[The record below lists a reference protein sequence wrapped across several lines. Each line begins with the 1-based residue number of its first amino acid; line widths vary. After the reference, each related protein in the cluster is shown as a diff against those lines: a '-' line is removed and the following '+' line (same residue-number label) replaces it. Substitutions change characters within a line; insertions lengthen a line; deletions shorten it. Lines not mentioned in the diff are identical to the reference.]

1 MERRHQPLARRLTG
15 LAVLVA
21 AAVPAAGAHPAASAA
36 PRGTVT
42 VAVSGA
48 GRVQSSP
55 AGIDCGGTC
64 TASFALGSPVRL
76 TAKPAAGSHLAGWG
90 GDCVGASQTCDATA
104 DEDARVQAQFA
115 SGAPPTPSVHAL
127 TVSFS
132 GQGQVT
138 SSPAGIIDCGSNCW
152 TSFSGGGHVTLN
164 ATPAAGF
171 VFDGWAGDCSGTA
184 ACDVAVTSLRSVVA
198 VFKARTIPPG
208 TSTLTIV
215 NNDPGSGQG
224 TGQIQISWSGHS
236 EVCALDECDIDGVP
250 NGIRVKIL
258 PEPAPGTA
266 VSGYG
271 GACQGTA
278 QRCVVVL
285 DQDAGVTT
293 SFGDSAALS
302 TAYGLNLTRSAG
314 GGIQSSPPGI
324 DCGPDTG
331 CSAAFKRDISVT
343 LTPSAANGFAFG
355 GWSGDCSGASSCRV
369 SMTVSRSVA
378 AAFRAIRE
386 VVHVIKQGRGIA
398 TITSKPAGIRCGA
411 DCTYGFRKGEAV
423 TLHAKVDR
431 RSRLRGWAGPC
442 AGRKACALTADSAV
456 DVTASLDRC
465 AASYLAGFGAS
476 ASRNAV
482 VVRLSLVDRAAV
494 RVRVSLAGR
503 KLGARTFGSLAAGP
517 NALRVPVGHH
527 PAGSS
532 ATVTVRVNDVCARTR
547 SLSRALSLP

>member
-1 MERRHQPLARRLTG
+1 MERRHRLVARRLTG

-21 AAVPAAGAHPAASAA
+21 AAVPVAGAHPAISAT
-36 PRGTVT
+36 PRGSIT
-42 VAVSGA
+42 VAVSGS

-64 TASFALGSPVRL
+64 AASFALGAPVRL
-76 TAKPAAGSHLAGWG
+76 TAQPAPGSYLASWG
-90 GDCVGASQTCDATA
+90 GDCVGASQACDTTA
-104 DEDARVQAQFA
+104 DEDARIQAQFA
-115 SGAPPTPSVHAL
+115 SGSPPTPSVHAL

-138 SSPAGIIDCGSNCW
+138 SSPPGIIDCGSNCW

-164 ATPAAGF
+164 ATPDAGF
-171 VFDGWAGDCSGTA
+171 VFDGWAGDCSGTG

-224 TGQIQISWSGHS
+224 TGKIQISWSGHS
-236 EVCALDECDIDGVP
+236 EECDLDECDIGGVP

-258 PEPAPGTA
+258 PEPGPSTA
-266 VSGYG
+266 VTGYG

-302 TAYGLNLTRSAG
+302 TAYGLNLTRSTG

-331 CSAAFKRDISVT
+331 CSAAFKRNISVT
-343 LTPSAANGFAFG
+343 LTPTAADGFAFG

-386 VVHVIKQGRGIA
+386 TVRVIKQGRG
-398 TITSKPAGIRCGA
+398 TGTVTSEPAGIRCGA
-411 DCTYGFRKGEAV
+411 VCTYGFRKGEAV
-423 TLHAKVDR
+423 TLRAKVDR
-431 RSRLRGWAGPC
+431 RSRFRGWAGPC
-442 AGRKACALTADSAV
+442 TGRKACELTAESAV
-456 DVTASLDRC
+456 DVTATLDRC
-465 AASYLAGFGAS
+465 ASSYFAGFGAS
-476 ASRNAV
+476 ASRSAL
-482 VVRLSLVDRAAV
+482 VVRLSLADRAV
-494 RVRVSLAGR
+494 VRVSVSLGGH
-503 KLGARTFGSLAAGP
+503 KLGARTFTSLSAGTR
-517 NALRVPVGHH
+517 ALRVPLGHH
-527 PAGSS
+527 PAGAR
-532 ATVTVRVNDVCARTR
+532 ATVTVRVNDPCARTR
-547 SLSRALSLP
+547 SLSRALPLP